1 MVCGKDGRLGLHFSA
16 TPTGVEACFCADPQW
31 QGYAGCL
38 HGGMISTLLDAAMT
52 HYLFSIKVEAMT
64 ADLQVRFI
72 KPVPCHGQLLIQAR
86 LMNQRRN
93 IYLLAAELHHD
104 GQILVRA
111 EGKFMSRKQT

>member
-1 MVCGKDGRLGLHFSA
+1 
-16 TPTGVEACFCADPQW
+16 
-31 QGYAGCL
+31 
-38 HGGMISTLLDAAMT
+38 
-52 HYLFSIKVEAMT
+52 MT